1 MQAIRA
7 GPDGYSATADPAP
20 AAMATTQRRQES
32 QRWLYA

>member
-20 AAMATTQRRQES
+20 AAMTPTQWRQEP